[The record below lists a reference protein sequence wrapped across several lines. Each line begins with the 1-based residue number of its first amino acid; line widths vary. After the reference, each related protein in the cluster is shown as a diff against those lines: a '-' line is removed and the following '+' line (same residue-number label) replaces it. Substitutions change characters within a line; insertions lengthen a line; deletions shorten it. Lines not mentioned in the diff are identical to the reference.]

1 MSNRLCRILIIFCWM
16 AGLCILIP
24 PLSLGLNLKFCDSNK
39 VDHFG
44 CDAFPVVKIS
54 CSDTWLM
61 EQMVIIC
68 AVLTLNMTLICV
80 VLSYAC
86 RARQFWDSFL
96 LSKGKS
102 PFSPVLLTW
111 EWLPSPMAHAFS
123 STWILQQ
130 RKKWPLKKWFHCS
143 FFSVSSMLNSFIYTL
158 RNNQVKKAF
167 KDSEKRIALLSSKY
181 EKIFLKYHLKRVGRR
196 LFWSL

>member
-44 CDAFPVVKIS
+44 CDAFPLVKIS

-61 EQMVIIC
+61 EQTVIIC
-68 AVLTLNMTLICV
+68 AVLTLNMTLTCV

-86 RARQFWDSFL
+86 IIKTIFKF
-96 LSKGKS
+96 
-102 PFSPVLLTW
+102 
-111 EWLPSPMAHAFS
+111 PS
-123 STWILQQ
+123 TQQ
-130 RKKWPLKKWFHCS
+130 RKKAFSTCS
-143 FFSVSSMLNSFIYTL
+143 SHMIVVSITYGTCIFIYMNPMAKEEVTINKVVSLIISSISPTLNPFIYTL
-158 RNNQVKKAF
+158 RNNQVKNAF
-167 KDSEKRIALLSSKY
+167 KDSIKKLPCS
-181 EKIFLKYHLKRVGRR
+181 
-196 LFWSL
+196 

>member
-61 EQMVIIC
+61 EQTVIIC
-68 AVLTLNMTLICV
+68 AVLTLNMTLTCV

-86 RARQFWDSFL
+86 IIKTIFKF
-96 LSKGKS
+96 
-102 PFSPVLLTW
+102 
-111 EWLPSPMAHAFS
+111 PSTP
-123 STWILQQ
+123 Q
-130 RKKWPLKKWFHCS
+130 RKKAFSTCS
-143 FFSVSSMLNSFIYTL
+143 SHMIVVSITYGSCIFIYVKPSAKGEVTINKCVSLLTTSIAPMLNPFIYSL
-158 RNNQVKKAF
+158 RNKQVKQAF
-167 KDSEKRIALLSSKY
+167 TDLIKRISLFQGSKGMLKLLFYKH
-181 EKIFLKYHLKRVGRR
+181 KI
-196 LFWSL
+196 